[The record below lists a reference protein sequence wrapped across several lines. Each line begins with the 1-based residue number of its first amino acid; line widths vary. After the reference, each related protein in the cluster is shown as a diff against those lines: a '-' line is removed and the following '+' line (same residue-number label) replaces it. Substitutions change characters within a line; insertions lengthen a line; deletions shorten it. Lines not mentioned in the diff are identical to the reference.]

1 MTITDPALREM
12 ISLLSPSERRVEAH
26 IAGEVTEQ
34 SKAVLRRLRM
44 RLKRKAR
51 FRLPRRFVWLA

>member
-1 MTITDPALREM
+1 MTIANTTLAAL
-12 ISLLSPSERRVEAH
+12 LATLTPSERRSVEKH
-26 IAGEVTEQ
+26 LAGEVTEQ

-51 FRLPRRFVWLA
+51 FRLPRRRP